1 MGRSMGVA
9 CRLGGGNRRRT
20 SRPGESCTSVCVARE
35 WRAGGLIS
43 MDREYAA
50 GRSPQERAAC
60 WRREGMSSAVS
71 RSPEC
76 SVPAGRRNGRPSSSA
91 RPRIS
96 LVSTK
101 GALARRGR
109 RRAACDIR
117 AAHPAHCTA
126 SHGTVRTHPL
136 QVCPAP
142 AHEAPMGF
150 AHGRHRPWVATVS
163 AGVDSRDIDRAASR
177 RGESRG
183 AGPRSAGPA
192 AWCRRERR
200 GGDRPRPCV
209 SFWCRVVLVGRG
221 RIRN

>member
-1 MGRSMGVA
+1 M
-9 CRLGGGNRRRT
+9 LEKRRNVIR
-20 SRPGESCTSVCVARE
+20 GLAVARMRSTG
-35 WRAGGLIS
+35 RAAKWPTFI
-43 MDREYAA
+43 E
-50 GRSPQERAAC
+50 RSPAHL
-60 WRREGMSSAVS
+60 
-71 RSPEC
+71 
-76 SVPAGRRNGRPSSSA
+76 
-91 RPRIS
+91 
-96 LVSTK
+96 LVSAK

-109 RRAACDIR
+109 RRAACGIR
-117 AAHPAHCTA
+117 AAHPAHCTDA

-136 QVCPAP
+136 QVWLAP

-163 AGVDSRDIDRAASR
+163 AGVDSRDMSGDGAASR

-221 RIRN
+221 RNCN